1 MEQFQTIKEQGLDKL
16 SATDGAALD
25 MACNLTSSQQLD
37 AILESEAHR
46 QLGSLYLTLR
56 TERMLRL
63 TTGYQG
69 RHRSD
74 IVEICKAPDFFGGQ
88 NR

>member
-1 MEQFQTIKEQGLDKL
+1 M

-69 RHRSD
+69 RHRTD